1 MHAKKIG
8 NNSPTPHRHDVLHI
22 AHNTGTTREGGE
34 TTMPGSNRNSNQ
46 LVVPQANAA
55 LDQMKYEVAQEL
67 GIALPQDGYY
77 GNLTTRDAGSIG
89 GYITRKLVQIAE
101 QSLAGQFK

>member
-1 MHAKKIG
+1 MA
-8 NNSPTPHRHDVLHI
+8 
-22 AHNTGTTREGGE
+22 
-34 TTMPGSNRNSNQ
+34 SNRSSNS

-67 GIALPQDGYY
+67 GIQIPQDGYY
-77 GNLTTRDAGSIG
+77 GYMATRDAGALG

-101 QSLAGQFK
+101 QQLAGKSSR